1 MDRQLMS
8 QIIVQFSLLC
18 IDFFFFS
25 LSSPGE
31 IGIFDHLL
39 QNSKK
44 YYDDVLQQRAWG
56 C

>member
-1 MDRQLMS
+1 VYCYLF
-8 QIIVQFSLLC
+8 I
-18 IDFFFFS
+18 FFVT
-25 LSSPGE
+25 GE

-56 C
+56 CWSWGTHILPVF